1 MGVLRAVPV
10 VQSTDKTRAI
20 ARYGQLL
27 GAKALDEFPVG
38 DRNLVVTVFPGLSLL
53 SGPAEALAAFGGDL
67 RCTVFVDSLV
77 ETVELLGLTGWTE
90 EGSLGG
96 AGSLVARDP
105 DGNLFEF
112 VQAPQ
117 E

>member
-10 VQSTDKTRAI
+10 VQSTDKTGAI

-38 DRNLVVTVFPGLSLL
+38 DQNLVVTVFPGLSLL
-53 SGPAEALAAFGGDL
+53 SGPAEALAAFGDL

-77 ETVELLGLTGWTE
+77 ETAELLGLSGWTE